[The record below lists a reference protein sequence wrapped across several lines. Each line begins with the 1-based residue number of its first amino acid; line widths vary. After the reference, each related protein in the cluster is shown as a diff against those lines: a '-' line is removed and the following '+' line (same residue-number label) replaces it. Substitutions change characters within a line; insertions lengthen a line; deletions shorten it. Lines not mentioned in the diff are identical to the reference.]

1 MDTLNQLSI
10 KNLSFKKTKDKIGEY
25 RKNYIPLN
33 IKGEKIKIKLEN
45 VTIPFGMEKYNSSNI
60 INIEISPKKNN
71 DHHNYHAIISSFE
84 KEFTDLDL
92 IKNKELKKE
101 LIDKQY
107 YNNMRDSKDGFII
120 RTHLFN
126 MPEIYLNMG
135 KFKNLLT
142 LSDITKTKANVELE
156 LAMVWL
162 NEHNYGI
169 IWRIKEIEVLYSF

>member
-1 MDTLNQLSI
+1 
-10 KNLSFKKTKDKIGEY
+10 
-25 RKNYIPLN
+25 
-33 IKGEKIKIKLEN
+33 
-45 VTIPFGMEKYNSSNI
+45 
-60 INIEISPKKNN
+60 
-71 DHHNYHAIISSFE
+71 
-84 KEFTDLDL
+84 
-92 IKNKELKKE
+92 
-101 LIDKQY
+101 
-107 YNNMRDSKDGFII
+107 
-120 RTHLFN
+120 